1 MVRVTDLTLALMLM
15 ALAIALAGGALSFPP
30 MPGQSFGPKLF
41 PNIIAA
47 ALAACALVLA
57 LRAAKAKAIKIA
69 VVTPDWWG
77 VPGALGQSADSA
89 RQHRGIHVTG

>member
-1 MVRVTDLTLALMLM
+1 MRVTDLTLAVMLM
-15 ALAIALAGGALSFPP
+15 ALATALAGGALSFPP

-57 LRAAKAKAIKIA
+57 LRAAKAKRSKLRWSHRI
-69 VVTPDWWG
+69 G
-77 VPGALGQSADSA
+77 GACRGRLGNLLILLGSIVAY
-89 RQHRGIHVTG
+89 T